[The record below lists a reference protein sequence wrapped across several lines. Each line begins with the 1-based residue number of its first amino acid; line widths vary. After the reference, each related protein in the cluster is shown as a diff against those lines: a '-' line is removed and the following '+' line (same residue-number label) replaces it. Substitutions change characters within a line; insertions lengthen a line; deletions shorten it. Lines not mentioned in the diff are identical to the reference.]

1 MTNRVPALALFF
13 VSGALAL
20 AYQVVWTR
28 YLVLLLGAS
37 TPVVSIVIGV
47 FMAGLALGAR
57 LIGGVADRH
66 PAPMKLYGL
75 LEAGIGAYAL
85 ALPAVIH
92 GVTPTYLRLAQATGE
107 EPLFLALLRIGTGF
121 LLLGPATVMMGGTLP
136 ALLKVVARD
145 HSRLGRDLGVLYAA
159 NLLGAVCGTLSS
171 AFLWIALLGMR
182 GTVALAA
189 LGNLLV
195 ALFAY
200 LWPAP
205 APGVALAP
213 SSHPHDVADGRPGG
227 RIPAHV
233 LLVVIGLS
241 GLFTMAYEVLWTRI
255 LLFTFWSTVHAF
267 AVILAVFLLGL
278 TLGSF
283 AVAFAERRHPLGAGA
298 LAAAQ
303 IGAGLLALGLAP
315 MSASIR
321 ELILRISRHLGFTG
335 EIYVLGMA
343 MGAAALMLAPATLMG
358 VVFPLAS
365 RLSIADLSRSGGTMG
380 RAYWINT
387 VGAVAGSLLAGF
399 VLIPLLG
406 LKGSLM
412 LVAAVQVLAGWLC
425 LLWAPLPPR
434 RRFGLGA
441 ASAVAVGVAFAM
453 LSRVLAGPSPFDRDL
468 GGATLVA
475 HRDDNTASVSV
486 VAGPSGRRTLRI
498 DGFVAATAEQGAGY
512 MAMMSHI
519 PMLLH
524 PHPERAL
531 VVCFGTGTTAG
542 GILRYPDTKLDV
554 VDINATVFRFAD
566 LFVEVNHGVARDPRA
581 RLRVDDGR
589 SFLQTTAERY
599 DVITSEPMPPTF
611 AGVVNLYSREY
622 YQLAWTRLRPGGLLV
637 QWLPFHLVTAD
648 QAWSILRSVQDVFP
662 ETTLWLHE
670 NTGIIV
676 ARREQPIV
684 IDVGGLRERVASVRE
699 DLRQVAV
706 PDLGA
711 FIELYG
717 LGPAAV
723 ADLTRRAGAV
733 TDDRPS
739 LEFHS
744 PQHRWQPMW
753 GAFTPSQ
760 LEALVAVYTRRAREP
775 LPLTEPL
782 TEEGRALAA
791 ARVGSSY
798 ALLGDAY
805 LGAGRGGL
813 ARGIYEEGFARAGPP
828 AQRAGFLFALAQ
840 IAEKEGR
847 GREAVELVDRG
858 LVLSPENAAARRF
871 RAQLTENPAPN

>member
-1 MTNRVPALALFF
+1 MTNRVRAISLFF
-13 VSGALAL
+13 ISGALAL

-57 LIGGVADRH
+57 LIGALADRH

-85 ALPAVIH
+85 ALPAVIR
-92 GVTPTYLRLAQATGE
+92 GVTPTYVHLAQALAE
-107 EPLFLALLRIGTGF
+107 EPLLLALLRIGTGF
-121 LLLGPATVMMGGTLP
+121 LLLGPATLMMGGTLP

-145 HSRLGRDLGVLYAA
+145 PSSLGRDLGLLYAA

-171 AFLWIALLGMR
+171 AFLWIALLGMN

-205 APGVALAP
+205 AQGGAVVP
-213 SSHPHDVADGRPGG
+213 SSLPHEVVEGSSAGRL
-227 RIPAHV
+227 PAHV

-278 TLGSF
+278 TLGSLAF
-283 AVAFAERRHPLGAGA
+283 AFAERRHPLGAGA
-298 LAAAQ
+298 LAGAQ

-315 MSASIR
+315 MGASIQDP
-321 ELILRISRHLGFTG
+321 ILSVSKQLGFTG

-343 MGAAALMLAPATLMG
+343 VGAATLMLAPATLMG

-365 RLSIADLSRSGGTMG
+365 RLLIADLSRSGVTMG

-387 VGAVAGSLLAGF
+387 VGAVAGSILAGF
-399 VLIPLLG
+399 VLIPVLG
-406 LKGSLM
+406 LKGGLM
-412 LVAAVQVLAGWLC
+412 LVAAVQVVAGWLC
-425 LLWAPLPPR
+425 LLWAPVPPM

-441 ASAVAVGVAFAM
+441 ASAVAVGLAFAM
-453 LSRVLAGPSPFDRDL
+453 LSRVLAGPSPFDRDM

-475 HRDDNTASVSV
+475 HRDDSTASVSV

-498 DGFVAATAEQGAGY
+498 DGFVAATEEDGGGY

-542 GILRYPDTKLDV
+542 AILRHPETKLDV
-554 VDINATVFRFAD
+554 VDINATVLGFAD
-566 LFVEVNHGVARDPRA
+566 LFLEVNHGVARDPRA
-581 RLRVDDGR
+581 RIRVDDGR
-589 SFLQTTAERY
+589 NFLQTTTERY
-599 DVITSEPMPPTF
+599 DVITAEPMPPTF

-637 QWLPFHLVTAD
+637 QWLPFHLVTTH

-662 ETTLWLHE
+662 ETTLWIHE

-676 ARREQPIV
+676 ARRERPIV
-684 IDVGGLRERVASVRE
+684 IDVAGLRERVAAIRE
-699 DLRQVAV
+699 PLRRVNV
-706 PDLGA
+706 PDLNA
-711 FIELYG
+711 FIELYA
-717 LGPAAV
+717 LGPAGV
-723 ADLTRRAGAV
+723 AELTRGAAAV

-744 PQHRWQPMW
+744 PRNRWQPHW
-753 GAFTPSQ
+753 GILMPSQ
-760 LEALVAVYTRRAREP
+760 LEVLVAVYKRRAREP
-775 LPLTEPL
+775 LPLTEPF
-782 TEEGRALAA
+782 TEEGRALAD
-791 ARVGSSY
+791 ARFGSSY

-805 LGAGRGGL
+805 LAAQMRGL
-813 ARGIYEEGFARAGPP
+813 ARRTYDEGLVRVGPP
-828 AQRAGFLFALAQ
+828 SQRALFLFALAR
-840 IAEKEGR
+840 IAEQEGR
-847 GREAVELVDRG
+847 VREAVELVDRG
-858 LVLSPENAAARRF
+858 LALSPENAAARRY
-871 RAQLTENPAPN
+871 RTHLTDNPAAK